1 MAVIGG
7 RVLIVDDE
15 PGIRALCARV
25 LSREGYQVMLA
36 SSGDEGL
43 RRLEA
48 EGADLAIIDVMMPGR
63 SGIDVCEAIRHTDGI
78 SAVPVLF
85 LTARDDIAD
94 KAAGFAVGGDDYL
107 TKPFDV
113 RELVMRVRALLRRQP
128 AAPARCETVELSVS
142 GLKLDPRRQVA
153 TTREGTARLT
163 PMETSLL
170 AHLMSE
176 PGCVFSSEGLLRQ
189 VWGYPPG
196 SGSKALV
203 RAHVRNIRAKIEPD
217 PANPRHLVS
226 VGRSGYRVG
235 S

>member
-1 MAVIGG
+1 MVGG
-7 RVLIVDDE
+7 RILVVDDDA
-15 PGIRALCARV
+15 GIRALCGRV
-25 LSREGYQVMLA
+25 LSREGYHVLLA
-36 SSGDEGL
+36 SCGEEGL
-43 RRLEA
+43 RRLLA
-48 EGADLAIIDVMMPGR
+48 EGADLVIIDVMMPGQ
-63 SGIDVCEAIRHTDGI
+63 SGIELCETIRHTEGI
-78 SAVPVLF
+78 SGVPVLF
-85 LTARDDIAD
+85 LTARNDIAD

-113 RELVMRVRALLRRQP
+113 RELAMRVRALLRRQS
-128 AAPARCETVELSVS
+128 APVARFDSVELTVG

-153 TTREGTARLT
+153 TTTEGSTRLT

-217 PANPRHLVS
+217 PANPRHLMS

>member
-1 MAVIGG
+1 MIGG
-7 RVLIVDDE
+7 RVLVVDDD

-25 LSREGYQVMLA
+25 LSREGYQVLLA
-36 SSGDEGL
+36 SGSDDGQ
-43 RRLEA
+43 RRLER

-63 SGIDVCEAIRHTDGI
+63 TGTELCGTIRHTDGI

-85 LTARDDIAD
+85 LTARNDIAD

-113 RELVMRVRALLRRQP
+113 RELVMRVGALLRRQQTSDP
-128 AAPARCETVELSVS
+128 RYDATELTVS
-142 GLKLDPRRQVA
+142 GLTLDPRRQVA
-153 TTREGTARLT
+153 ITTERSAQLT
-163 PMETSLL
+163 PMETALL
-170 AHLMSE
+170 AHLMSQ

-203 RAHVRNIRAKIEPD
+203 RAHVRNIRAKIELD